1 MNKYTF
7 LPLLIL
13 LTAKIYAQIP
23 DQGRSTG
30 GWTAPCTS
38 RILENKKC
46 GIKYIEIGLNA
57 FCRNISP
64 EKTEPM
70 MLAMKKSID
79 STDIKVWSAHLPFS
93 RTLDISVLN
102 DSLRA
107 QNVAYMLKIIQ
118 LCSIFQP
125 KKLVLHPSS
134 EPINDEE
141 REQRLI
147 NSIKS
152 IDTLRKA
159 ANSINA
165 QLCIENLPR
174 TCLGRNSQEIK
185 RLTEKFPDVA
195 VCFDTNHLIGESSH
209 DFIQSAEKKI
219 GTVHISDYDFVDER
233 HWLPGKGQI
242 KWGELCHD
250 LLESGYKGVFM
261 FECRESSS
269 KELRDSYKHIV
280 KEYKTIKKGDK

>member
-1 MNKYTF
+1 MKKIFLFYT
-7 LPLLIL
+7 LLALSNCIL
-13 LTAKIYAQIP
+13 AQKL
-23 DQGRSTG
+23 DQGRSCSWST
-30 GWTAPCTS
+30 PCVS
-38 RILENKKC
+38 KIEEIQKE
-46 GIKYIEIGLNA
+46 GIKYIEVAINP
-57 FCRNISP
+57 FSRNIP
-64 EKTEPM
+64 LDKTEPM
-70 MLAMKKSID
+70 IFAMKQSID
-79 STDIKVWSAHLPFS
+79 SSKIKVWSAHLPFS
-93 RTLDISVLN
+93 KTLDISVLS

-107 QNVAYMLKIIQ
+107 KNVAYMLKIIQ
-118 LCSIFQP
+118 LCSIFRP

-159 ANSINA
+159 ANKIGA

-185 RLTEKFPDVA
+185 RLVKKFPDVA
-195 VCFDTNHLIGESSH
+195 VCFDTNHLIGETQH
-209 DFIQSAEKKI
+209 HFIQSVGNRI

-242 KWGELCHD
+242 KWGELYKD
-250 LLESGYKGVFM
+250 LIKSGYHGVLM
-261 FECRESSS
+261 FECREVDA
-269 KELRDSYKHIV
+269 KELRESYNYV
-280 KEYKTIKKGDK
+280 LEEYKKIKK